1 MPNHNGVNRGSSGTG
16 IGAFGS
22 GGGKH
27 SGRTGTA
34 GRSLAVRLNALESN
48 EIIAKKNKA
57 LFGKAFVINF
67 LSSPGSGK
75 TSLLESVVPVLKSEG
90 LNIAVIEGDVETDL
104 DKRRI
109 DALNIPAYQIIT
121 NGTCHLDAN
130 MVHASLNNL
139 NIKNADV
146 IFIENVGNLVCP
158 TSYNLGE
165 DM

>member
-1 MPNHNGVNRGSSGTG
+1 MSNNNGLNRGISGTG

-27 SGRTGTA
+27 SGRTATG
-34 GRSLAVRLNALESN
+34 GRSLTVRLNALESN
-48 EIIAKKNKA
+48 EIIAKKNKG
-57 LFGKAFVINF
+57 LFGKAFVMNF

-109 DALNIPAYQIIT
+109 DALKIPALQIPAKKSFPT
-121 NGTCHLDAN
+121 QAN
-130 MVHASLNNL
+130 L
-139 NIKNADV
+139 KN
-146 IFIENVGNLVCP
+146 
-158 TSYNLGE
+158 S
-165 DM
+165 